1 MINYSQILYINYLG
15 SEWAMNNEDYSTLQ
29 WFSNTPKP
37 TQEELD
43 ALIPSTEATI
53 AKQNCKTQATQILNS
68 TDWTSIAD
76 VGDPTK
82 ANPYLVNQAEFI
94 AYRSTVRNLAVNPVE
109 NPVFP
114 TAPTEQWSS

>member
-1 MINYSQILYINYLG
+1 MIDYSQILSVNYQG
-15 SEWAMNNEDYSTLQ
+15 SEWAMSNEDYATLQ
-29 WFSNTPKP
+29 WFSDTPKP

-43 ALIPSTEATI
+43 ALVPITADEV
-53 AKQNCKTQATQILNS
+53 AKQNCKSEATSILQT

-94 AYRSTVRNLAVNPVE
+94 SYRSTIRNYAVNPVVD
-109 NPVFP
+109 PVWP
-114 TAPTEQWSS
+114 TQPTEQWSN

>member
-1 MINYSQILYINYLG
+1 MINYPLILSINYADKAWTML
-15 SEWAMNNEDYSTLQ
+15 ANDYETLE
-29 WFSNTPKP
+29 WFSDTPKP

-43 ALIPSTEATI
+43 ALWPSTEETF
-53 AKQNCKTQATQILNS
+53 AKQNCKDQAKQILQT

-82 ANPYLVNQAEFI
+82 SNPYLVNQAAFI
-94 AYRSTVRNLAVNPVE
+94 SYRSTIRNYAVNPVVD
-109 NPVFP
+109 PVWP